1 MKFGNDLLKDIRKK
15 VKKKWKH
22 TIFLRYIDCVYQ
34 LIIEFH
40 TEFEFNSEYL
50 LYIAF
55 IFNNEEERGKNKDRE
70 TTPFVWTYLLNNKE
84 KYMNPLY
91 D

>member
-1 MKFGNDLLKDIRKK
+1 MEA
-15 VKKKWKH
+15 
-22 TIFLRYIDCVYQ
+22 RYIFTIYRLC

>member
-1 MKFGNDLLKDIRKK
+1 MNLF
-15 VKKKWKH
+15 W
-22 TIFLRYIDCVYQ
+22 
-34 LIIEFH
+34 
-40 TEFEFNSEYL
+40 
-50 LYIAF
+50 AF

-91 D
+91 DKKIVKKNYS